1 MVKKPIAIKKNQKSG
16 IKSYIYNIRKNEI
29 MIMLKSHIC
38 LAQDWFA
45 IDERFEG
52 AVAGEDR
59 GSPQAFD

>member
-1 MVKKPIAIKKNQKSG
+1 
-16 IKSYIYNIRKNEI
+16 

-52 AVAGEDR
+52 AVAGGQER
-59 GSPQAFD
+59 IPQHLISQISGVTN

>member
-16 IKSYIYNIRKNEI
+16 IKSYIYNIRKKEI
-29 MIMLKSHIC
+29 MMMLKSHIC

-52 AVAGEDR
+52 AVAGGQER
-59 GSPQAFD
+59 IP

>member
-1 MVKKPIAIKKNQKSG
+1 
-16 IKSYIYNIRKNEI
+16 

-52 AVAGEDR
+52 EVADGQEIV
-59 GSPQAFD
+59 P